1 MDILTGITLAAPAG
15 LNAYIPLLAVAL
27 SQHKG
32 WLHLSGPYAHMG
44 DWWFIALVTVL
55 LIVEI
60 VADKVPAVDH
70 VNDVI
75 QTFVRPAAGGL
86 LAVAASGQGK
96 LEPWLLLLAGV
107 LIAGG
112 VHAVKA
118 SARPFI
124 NGLSGGAGGPLTS
137 MVEDVGA
144 MGMSI
149 VAIAAPVIGAV
160 LVVVTI
166 GGSVWGVSAWR
177 RRRAEKRAAAATSAA
192 DGEGASAGQG

>member
-15 LNAYIPLLAVAL
+15 LNAYIPVLVVAL

-44 DWWFIALVTVL
+44 DTWFILLVTAL

-70 VNDVI
+70 VNDII
-75 QTFVRPAAGGL
+75 QTIVRPAAGGL

-124 NGLSGGAGGPLTS
+124 NGLTGGVGGPAAST
-137 MVEDVGA
+137 VEDVGA
-144 MGMSI
+144 AGISV
-149 VAIAAPVIGAV
+149 VAIAAPVVAVVLIVAAGLGGA
-160 LVVVTI
+160 
-166 GGSVWGVSAWR
+166 WGFASWR
-177 RRRAEKRAAAATSAA
+177 RKRAAKQAGSP
-192 DGEGASAGQG
+192 GSSPGSSAG